1 MANILFSRKRNI
13 PKEDAGR
20 NQGLILVL
28 FALSIL
34 FFVLAK
40 SFPSRE
46 ADKAKG
52 EMIRASEIMA
62 EAMDVIRECRGE
74 KGLILDKKV
83 DLNQTG
89 LIGLGFSPIT
99 TSIGSLEAK
108 RTTTNPNFAAA
119 LIVSLLEEAKIESGD
134 TIAVGASS
142 SFPSLIVAVLSAAK
156 AMHLKPIVINS
167 LGASQ
172 WGANNPDFHWLDM
185 QNCLLNEGIFDA
197 KPIGLSLGGARDE
210 GSDMSPEGR
219 SLLINEI
226 KESGIFFLHEPD
238 LTRNVEARMR
248 LYEEKAGENK
258 IKAFINI
265 GGSWPNMGEDPE
277 ILKLRPGLVKIK
289 QFPPAEKRGVLF
301 EMAALNVPVIHLL
314 YIKGLVNRYGLSW
327 DPVPLP
333 QPGKGK
339 IFQLV
344 GKRQTSFLFLAAAY
358 FLLVAIVMVF
368 RNKLGLG

>member
-1 MANILFSRKRNI
+1 MPSLFFSRKRNF
-13 PKEDAGR
+13 PKEDTGR
-20 NQGLILVL
+20 NQGVILVL

-34 FFVLAK
+34 FIVLAK

-46 ADKAKG
+46 AGKVRE

-62 EAMDVIRECRGE
+62 EAADVIRECRGA
-74 KGLILDKKV
+74 KGLILDKKI

-89 LIGLGFSPIT
+89 LIGLEFSPIT

-108 RTTTNPNFAAA
+108 RTTTNPNFAA
-119 LIVSLLEEAKIESGD
+119 LIISLLREAKIESGD

-142 SFPSLIVAVLSAAK
+142 SFPALIIAVLSAAK
-156 AMHLKPIVINS
+156 AMNLKPIVINS

-172 WGANNPDFHWLDM
+172 WGANSPDFNWLDM
-185 QNCLLNEGIFDA
+185 QNCLLDAGIFDA
-197 KPIGLSLGGARDE
+197 EPIGVSLGGARDE
-210 GSDMSPEGR
+210 GKDMNPEGH

-226 KESGIFFLHEPD
+226 RESGIFFILEPD
-238 LTRNVEARMR
+238 LKRNVEARMR
-248 LYEEKAGENK
+248 LYEEKAGESK

-301 EMAALNVPVIHLL
+301 EMAALNIPVIHLL
-314 YIKGLVNRYGLSW
+314 YIKGLVERYGLSW

-344 GKRQTSFLFLAAAY
+344 GKRQPSFLFLATAY
-358 FLLVAIVMVF
+358 FLLVIIILIF
-368 RNKLGLG
+368 RNKLGKG

>member
-1 MANILFSRKRNI
+1 MAHILFSQKRNI

-20 NQGLILVL
+20 NQRLILVL

-40 SFPSRE
+40 YFPSKE
-46 ADKAKG
+46 TAKVKG
-52 EMIRASEIMA
+52 EMIKASEIMA
-62 EAMDVIRECRGE
+62 EAVDIIRECREE
-74 KGLILDKKV
+74 KGLILDKNA
-83 DLNQTG
+83 DPNQTG
-89 LIGLGFSPIT
+89 LIGLEFSPIT
-99 TSIGSLEAK
+99 TSIGSIEAK
-108 RTTTNPNFAAA
+108 RTTTNPNFAA
-119 LIVSLLEEAKIESGD
+119 LIVYLLKEAETESGD

-185 QNCLLNEGIFDA
+185 QNCLLEEGIFDA
-197 KPIGLSLGGARDE
+197 KPIGLSLGGERDD
-210 GSDMSPEGR
+210 GAGMNPEGR
-219 SLLINEI
+219 SFLINEI
-226 KESGIFFLHEPD
+226 SESGNVFIHEPD
-238 LTRNVEARMR
+238 LTKNVEARMR
-248 LYEEKAGENK
+248 LYEKKAGGGK

-277 ILKLRPGLVKIK
+277 ILKLRPGLVEIK
-289 QFPPAEKRGVLF
+289 QFPPADKRGVIF
-301 EMAALNVPVIHLL
+301 AMASRKTPVIHLL
-314 YIKGLVNRYGLSW
+314 YIKGLVDRYGLSW

-333 QPGKGK
+333 QPGRGRIYQRVLKG
-339 IFQLV
+339 
-344 GKRQTSFLFLAAAY
+344 QTSFLFLAAAY
-358 FLLVAIVMVF
+358 FLLVTVVMVF

>member
-1 MANILFSRKRNI
+1 M
-13 PKEDAGR
+13 
-20 NQGLILVL
+20 V
-28 FALSIL
+28 
-34 FFVLAK
+34 
-40 SFPSRE
+40 
-46 ADKAKG
+46 
-52 EMIRASEIMA
+52 RASEIMA
-62 EAMDVIRECRGE
+62 EAEDVIRECRGA
-74 KGLILDKKV
+74 KGLILDKKI

-89 LIGLGFSPIT
+89 LIGLEFSTIT

-108 RTTTNPNFAAA
+108 RTTTNPNFAG
-119 LIVSLLEEAKIESGD
+119 LIVSLLREAKIESGD

-142 SFPSLIVAVLSAAK
+142 SFPALIIAVLSAAK
-156 AMHLKPIVINS
+156 AMNLKPILINS

-185 QNCLLNEGIFDA
+185 QNCLLNARIFDA
-197 KPIGLSLGGARDE
+197 KPIGISLGGERDE
-210 GSDMSPEGR
+210 GKDMNPEGH
-219 SLLINEI
+219 SFLINEI
-226 KESGIFFLHEPD
+226 RESGNFFLHEPE

-248 LYEEKAGENK
+248 LYEEKAGESK

-301 EMAALNVPVIHLL
+301 AMAALKIPVIHLL
-314 YIKGLVNRYGLSW
+314 YIKGLVERYGLSW
-327 DPVPLP
+327 DAIPLP

-339 IFQLV
+339 IYQLV

-358 FLLVAIVMVF
+358 FLLVTIVMVF

>member
-1 MANILFSRKRNI
+1 MTKFFFNRKRNI
-13 PKEDAGR
+13 PKEDTGR
-20 NQGLILVL
+20 NKGVILVL

-46 ADKAKG
+46 GDKLKG

-62 EAMDVIRECRGE
+62 EAVDVIRECRGE
-74 KGLILDKKV
+74 KGPVIDENI

-89 LIGLGFSPIT
+89 LIGLEFSRIT
-99 TSIGSLEAK
+99 TSIGNLEAK
-108 RTTTNPNFAAA
+108 RTTTNPNFAA
-119 LIVSLLEEAKIESGD
+119 LIVFLLKEAKIEIGD

-156 AMHLKPIVINS
+156 AMNLKPIVINS

-172 WGANNPDFHWLDM
+172 WGANNPDFNWLDM
-185 QNCLLNEGIFDA
+185 QNCLLDAGIFGA
-197 KPIGLSLGGARDE
+197 KPIGLSLGGTRDE
-210 GSDMSPEGR
+210 GKDMGPEGCS
-219 SLLINEI
+219 SLITEI
-226 KESGIFFLHEPD
+226 RESGFFFLHEPD
-238 LTRNVEARMR
+238 LKRNVEARIR

-258 IKAFINI
+258 IRAFINI
-265 GGSWPNMGEDPE
+265 GGSWANMGEDSK

-289 QFPPAEKRGVLF
+289 QFPASEKRGVLYD
-301 EMAALNVPVIHLL
+301 MAARKIPVIHLL
-314 YIKGLVNRYGLSW
+314 YIKGLVERYGLSW
-327 DPVPLP
+327 DPIPLP

-339 IFQLV
+339 IYQLV
-344 GKRQTSFLFLAAAY
+344 GKRETSFLVFAAAY
-358 FLLVAIVMVF
+358 FFLVILVLVF

>member
-1 MANILFSRKRNI
+1 MPSLFSSRKRNI

-20 NQGLILVL
+20 NQRLILVL

-40 SFPSRE
+40 SFPSKE
-46 ADKAKG
+46 TDKVKG

-62 EAMDVIRECRGE
+62 EAVDIIKECREE
-74 KGLILDKKV
+74 KGLILDKNS
-83 DLNQTG
+83 DPNLTG
-89 LIGLGFSPIT
+89 LIGLEFSQIT
-99 TSIGSLEAK
+99 TSIGSIEAK
-108 RTTTNPNFAAA
+108 RTTTNPNFAA
-119 LIVSLLEEAKIESGD
+119 LIVFLLKEAKIESGD

-142 SFPSLIVAVLSAAK
+142 SFPSLIVAVFSAAK

-185 QNCLLNEGIFDA
+185 QNCLLEAGIFDA
-197 KPIGLSLGGARDE
+197 KPIGLSLGGERDE
-210 GSDMSPEGR
+210 GAGMSPEGR
-219 SLLINEI
+219 SFLTNEI
-226 KESGIFFLHEPD
+226 RESGNVSLHEPD
-238 LTRNVEARMR
+238 LTQNVKARMR
-248 LYEEKAGENK
+248 LYEENAGESK

-265 GGSWPNMGEDPE
+265 GGSWPNMGEDPK

-289 QFPPAEKRGVLF
+289 QFPPIEKRGVIF
-301 EMAALNVPVIHLL
+301 AMASRKIPVIHLL
-314 YIKGLVNRYGLSW
+314 YIKGLVDRYGLSW

-333 QPGKGK
+333 QPGKGR
-339 IFQLV
+339 IYQLV
-344 GKRQTSFLFLAAAY
+344 GKRQTSFLFLAGVY
-358 FLLVAIVMVF
+358 FLLVTVVMVF

>member
-1 MANILFSRKRNI
+1 MTKLFFNRKRNI
-13 PKEDAGR
+13 PKEDTGR
-20 NQGLILVL
+20 NQGVILVL
-28 FALSIL
+28 LALSIL

-40 SFPSRE
+40 FLPSRE
-46 ADKAKG
+46 GAKVKG

-62 EAMDVIRECRGE
+62 EAVDVIKECRAA
-74 KGLILDKKV
+74 KGLILDKNI

-89 LIGLGFSPIT
+89 LIGLEFSPIT
-99 TSIGSLEAK
+99 TSIGSIEAK
-108 RTTTNPNFAAA
+108 RTTTNPNFAA
-119 LIVSLLEEAKIESGD
+119 LIVSLLKKAKIESGD

-142 SFPSLIVAVLSAAK
+142 SFPALIVAVLSAAK
-156 AMHLKPIVINS
+156 AMNLKPIMINS

-172 WGANNPDFHWLDM
+172 WGANNLDFHWLDM
-185 QNCLLNEGIFDA
+185 QNCLLNAGVFDA

-210 GSDMSPEGR
+210 GKDMSPEGR
-219 SLLINEI
+219 SFLANEI
-226 KESGIFFLHEPD
+226 RESGIFFIHETD
-238 LTRNVEARMR
+238 LKRNVEARMR
-248 LYEEKAGENK
+248 LYEEKAGESK

-289 QFPPAEKRGVLF
+289 QFPPPERRGVLF
-301 EMAALNVPVIHLL
+301 EMAALKIPAIHLL
-314 YIKGLVNRYGLSW
+314 YIKGLVDRYGLSW

-358 FLLVAIVMVF
+358 FLLVTIVMVF
-368 RNKLGLG
+368 RNKLGKR

>member
-13 PKEDAGR
+13 PKEDAGG

-34 FFVLAK
+34 FFLLAK

-46 ADKAKG
+46 ADKVKG

-62 EAMDVIRECRGE
+62 EAVDAIRECRGE
-74 KGLILDKKV
+74 KGVILDKNIDPNK
-83 DLNQTG
+83 TG
-89 LIGLGFSPIT
+89 VIGLEFSPIT
-99 TSIGSLEAK
+99 TSIGNLEAK
-108 RTTTNPNFAAA
+108 RTTTNPNFAA
-119 LIVSLLEEAKIESGD
+119 LIVFLLKEARIEKGD
-134 TIAVGASS
+134 TIAAGASS
-142 SFPSLIVAVLSAAK
+142 SFPSLIVAVFSAAK
-156 AMHLKPIVINS
+156 AMNLKLIVINS

-185 QNCLLNEGIFDA
+185 QDCLLDAGIFDV
-197 KPIGLSLGGARDE
+197 KPIGLSLGGTRDE
-210 GSDMSPEGR
+210 GKDMSPEGR
-219 SLLINEI
+219 SFLTNEVR
-226 KESGIFFLHEPD
+226 ESGFFFLHEPD
-238 LTRNVEARMR
+238 LKRNVEARMG
-248 LYEEKAGENK
+248 LYEEKAGERK

-289 QFPPAEKRGVLF
+289 QFPPTEKRGVIF
-301 EMAALNVPVIHLL
+301 AMASRRIPVIHLL
-314 YIKGLVNRYGLSW
+314 FIKGLVERYGLGW

-339 IFQLV
+339 IYQLV
-344 GKRQTSFLFLAAAY
+344 GKRQSSFLFLAASY
-358 FLLVAIVMVF
+358 FLLVIIVLVF

>member
-1 MANILFSRKRNI
+1 MTKLFFCRKRYI
-13 PKEDAGR
+13 PKEDTGR
-20 NQGLILVL
+20 NQGVILVL

-46 ADKAKG
+46 AAKVKG

-62 EAMDVIRECRGE
+62 EAVNIIRECRGA
-74 KGLILDKKV
+74 KGLILDKNI

-89 LIGLGFSPIT
+89 LIGLEFSPIT
-99 TSIGSLEAK
+99 TSIGNIEAK
-108 RTTTNPNFAAA
+108 RTTTNPNFAA
-119 LIVSLLEEAKIESGD
+119 LIVFLLKEAKIESGD

-142 SFPSLIVAVLSAAK
+142 SFPALIVAVLSAAK
-156 AMHLKPIVINS
+156 AMNLKPMVINS

-172 WGANNPDFHWLDM
+172 WGANSPGFHWLDM
-185 QNCLLNEGIFDA
+185 QNCLLKAGIFDA
-197 KPIGLSLGGARDE
+197 KPIGVSLGGARDE

-226 KESGIFFLHEPD
+226 RESGNFFLHEPD
-238 LTRNVEARMR
+238 LTRNVKARMR
-248 LYEEKAGENK
+248 LYEEKAGESK

-277 ILKLRPGLVKIK
+277 ILKLRPGLVKTK
-289 QFPPAEKRGVLF
+289 QFPPPERRGVLF
-301 EMAALNVPVIHLL
+301 EMAALKIPVIHLL
-314 YIKGLVNRYGLSW
+314 YIKGLVDRYGLSW

-339 IFQLV
+339 IYQLV

-358 FLLVAIVMVF
+358 FLLVTIVLVF
-368 RNKLGLG
+368 RNKLGKR

>member
-1 MANILFSRKRNI
+1 MTKLFFSRKRNI
-13 PKEDAGR
+13 PKEDTGR
-20 NQGLILVL
+20 NQGVILVL

-46 ADKAKG
+46 GDKLKG

-62 EAMDVIRECRGE
+62 EAVDVIRECRRE
-74 KGLILDKKV
+74 KGSILDKNI

-89 LIGLGFSPIT
+89 LIGLEFSRIT

-108 RTTTNPNFAAA
+108 RTTTNPNFAA
-119 LIVSLLEEAKIESGD
+119 LIVFLLKEAKIERGD
-134 TIAVGASS
+134 TIAAGASS
-142 SFPSLIVAVLSAAK
+142 SFPALIVAVLSAAK
-156 AMHLKPIVINS
+156 AMNLKPIVINS

-185 QNCLLNEGIFDA
+185 QNCLLNAGIFDA
-197 KPIGLSLGGARDE
+197 KPIGLSLGGARDD
-210 GSDMSPEGR
+210 GADMSPEGR

-226 KESGIFFLHEPD
+226 RESGNFFLREPD
-238 LTRNVEARMR
+238 LKRNVEARMR
-248 LYEEKAGENK
+248 LYEEKAGEGK

-265 GGSWPNMGEDPE
+265 GGSWANMGEDSE
-277 ILKLRPGLVKIK
+277 ILKLRPGLVKIR
-289 QFPPAEKRGVLF
+289 QFPPSEKRGVLF
-301 EMAALNVPVIHLL
+301 TMAALKIPVIHLL
-314 YIKGLVNRYGLSW
+314 YIKGLVDRYGLSW

-358 FLLVAIVMVF
+358 FLLVTIVLVF
-368 RNKLGLG
+368 RNKLGKK

>member
-1 MANILFSRKRNI
+1 MPSLFFSRKRNI
-13 PKEDAGR
+13 PKEDTGR
-20 NQGLILVL
+20 NQGAILVL

-34 FFVLAK
+34 FFMLAK

-46 ADKAKG
+46 ADKLKG

-62 EAMDVIRECRGE
+62 EAANIIRECRGT
-74 KGLILDKKV
+74 KGLVLDKNI

-89 LIGLGFSPIT
+89 LIGLEFSPIT

-108 RTTTNPNFAAA
+108 RTTTNPNFAA
-119 LIVSLLEEAKIESGD
+119 LIVFLLKEAKIERGD

-156 AMHLKPIVINS
+156 AMNLKPIVINS

-185 QNCLLNEGIFDA
+185 QNCLLIAGIFDA

-210 GSDMSPEGR
+210 GADMSLDGR
-219 SLLINEI
+219 SPLIKEI
-226 KESGIFFLHEPD
+226 RESGIFFLNEPD
-238 LTRNVEARMR
+238 FKRNVETRMR
-248 LYEEKAGENK
+248 LYEEKAGEGK
-258 IKAFINI
+258 IRAFINI
-265 GGSWPNMGEDPE
+265 GGSWSNMGEAPE
-277 ILKLRPGLVKIK
+277 VLKLRPGLVKIK

-301 EMAALNVPVIHLL
+301 AMAALKIPVIHLL
-314 YIKGLVNRYGLSW
+314 YIMGIVERYGLSW

-339 IFQLV
+339 IYQLV
-344 GKRQTSFLFLAAAY
+344 RQRQTSFLFLAAAY
-358 FLLVAIVMVF
+358 FLLVMLVMVF
-368 RNKLGLG
+368 RNKLDKR